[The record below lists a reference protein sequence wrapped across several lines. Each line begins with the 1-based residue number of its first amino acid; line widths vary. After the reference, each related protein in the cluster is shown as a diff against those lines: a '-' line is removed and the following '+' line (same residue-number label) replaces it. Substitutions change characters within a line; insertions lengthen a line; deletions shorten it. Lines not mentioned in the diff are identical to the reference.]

1 MNITLG
7 LGLILVVVAVVLLS
21 MAGLLVLLDTTNS
34 KAYLELMAFGG
45 AFGFLGVKL
54 P

>member
-1 MNITLG
+1 MNVTLG
-7 LGLILVVVAVVLLS
+7 LGLILTIIAAVLLAT
-21 MAGLLVLLDTTNS
+21 AGLLVLLDTTNT

>member
-1 MNITLG
+1 MNVTLG
-7 LGLILVVVAVVLLS
+7 LGLILVIIASVLLAT
-21 MAGLLVLLDTTNS
+21 AGLLVVFDTTNG